1 MPLNKLENFIK
12 NAEGRILYVN
22 PNDLDSTD
30 GIENQGNS
38 LTKPFKTIQRA
49 LIESARFSYLRGDDN
64 DLVEKTTILV
74 FPGEHLIDN
83 RPGYAIKEANG
94 NAIAVAP
101 GGSETNAQTELT
113 LTLNS
118 NFDLTQEDNI
128 LYKFNSING
137 GIIIPRGTSIVGL
150 DLRKTKVR
158 PKYVPNPT
166 DLDAPNSAIFRIT
179 GACYFWQFTF
189 FDGDE
194 SGLVYTDPRDFS
206 INNRSKPTFSHHKLT
221 CFEYADG
228 VNIPG
233 GYQLTDLDMY
243 YSKVS
248 NAFNRASGREI
259 DQKFPASPG
268 SFAKQRPEFEIVG
281 AFAADPI
288 TITNI
293 ISGDGATPGTVVT
306 VTTQTPHGLNS
317 GTPIK
322 IQNINVEDY
331 NISTKVVQ
339 VISDTVFTY
348 ALPFVRSNLPAGQ
361 GAGLAPGAGAA
372 VVIETDT
379 VSGAS
384 PYIFNCSLRSV
395 YGMNGMHADGSRAD
409 GFRSMVVAQFTAV
422 SLQKDDRAF
431 VKYNESN
438 RQWSSGLNGSIK
450 VTGDKLSSES
460 SATNNAN
467 VFHLDSDAV
476 YRDGWKTTHIKMSND
491 AVIQIVSVFAIG
503 FHKHFECL
511 SGGDA
516 SITNSNSN
524 FGQFSLASDGFKKDA
539 FNKDDKGFV
548 TGVVT
553 PRSVDAIDAEIEWV
567 QFDGDFITSASD
579 DQRIYLLGYSSLDIE
594 PPAISQGYR
603 VGARVGEKIY
613 LRDPVG
619 NEYFAE
625 VLMTNETPT
634 PLSNVCNGTDTSAK
648 VYDGV
653 TITTPAS
660 DTTGRQT
667 IYNTVGGH
675 NLLNGESIRVFSE
688 TGDLPE
694 GLEEGKVYYVV
705 NASKNSSRTDGI
717 VLTGTQFQIASSKTN
732 ADAANPIYI
741 TSFLGEQ
748 IRVESRISDKKV
760 GETGHPIQFDYV
772 RGNWFVY
779 VKSGSTLKTHL
790 EGITGDSEI
799 SYFKRVED
807 GRSIDEKIYK
817 LRYVVPKELENA
829 RDPVSGFILQD
840 SNSNNVRSATDFTKT
855 TISLTADPS
864 NNITPGE
871 YDFDRNPRFISTCT
885 YSNPTNTIRFVAERD
900 HDLKIND
907 TVVIRNVTSSDN
919 VTAKDNFGFNG
930 SFKVKSTPDSKTF
943 TTGDVDILDITHAPA
958 NASFDSN
965 IRNKS
970 IPTFSRN
977 DAQENLYVYRV
988 EVITPYIK
996 DIQDG
1001 VFYLYVLNAG
1011 NSISQPSGTFGDIKY
1026 SQNITDLYPQLDR
1039 DNFEPNPPAA
1049 VSYAKRTPLGEV
1061 VTNDLK
1067 RSITRE
1073 TADKFMTAY
1082 SYGNEITEVS
1092 SNVNPILT
1100 LSQDHGLSGI
1110 TSFTS
1115 LSGGSGHNPG
1125 VYHNVRLINNNNQPP
1140 SNLEALNL
1148 VWDGATAEVNVDSNG
1163 VVDNVS
1169 ITESGSGY
1177 TDGEIL
1183 YFDTRQIGGTTGS
1196 ANITVNTADITDS
1209 NSDYVQVTG
1218 IGTATGGYYKIS
1230 ATSNKRQITI
1240 VKNANDPQ
1248 INAGEYVTVVGRVG
1262 AISNHTVSS
1271 TVNVF
1276 TSTKGVGLVAGNR
1289 VRLLNAS
1296 DENLGDYLVTS
1307 ATSIT
1312 FTINTTENISSAT
1325 QFMKHALS
1333 DNNAS
1338 ADNLGENIGTRLHTF
1353 YDNETLYTAQS
1364 IGVGD
1369 GQFRVQNPNG
1379 TSNKIEGR
1387 FPVGCYIQV
1396 NNEIMRVRSS
1406 SLTGTGSDEIQVIRG
1421 SMGTIIETHT
1431 TNTLIKKI
1439 KLAPIE
1445 LRRPSILRA
1454 SGHTF
1459 EYLGYGPGN
1468 YSTGLPQ
1475 VQVKTLS
1482 ENEEFLSQSQETACG
1497 TVLYTGMDSDGDF
1510 YIGNTKYSAQS
1521 GEQKTFDVPTPT
1533 ITGEDPNRLS
1543 VVFDEIV
1550 VKERI
1555 LVEGGKSKQIL
1566 SQFDGPVT
1574 FTGDVRFAQTLVL
1587 NGVPDSLRTAGRV
1600 YIKSNSNPTACSGQG
1615 AQTAALRVEG
1625 GVAIGGKLFVCN
1637 DTDLNGTLN
1646 VQGLSEFQT
1655 GLVPASGGGSSIYYT
1670 IGLESWTNT
1679 HNAPILFTQALDD
1692 GTGAGNQPAWLQDY
1706 VTSVQGIPANA
1717 TASLTTVATGGHAAF
1732 TNQNANGAT
1741 LQAAIRNAVGGT
1753 NPSGAIANQQFT
1765 IVPTDG
1771 QTHSVSGTSYPVMG
1785 KLYVPTGLSAGQIDV
1800 VVVFHG
1806 TVSSGTI
1813 ASAAEGSLNHFLNP
1827 NTLNLRDKIIFSA
1840 AYPQDHISS
1849 SNQYNLPGVGTE
1861 TSTFLLGDNLA
1872 YARAAV
1878 GWVKDSLNGY
1888 IAGQGG
1894 SKTIGDVYLF
1904 GHSQGG
1910 KLVAKMNTLE
1920 TGISG
1925 VVANA
1930 PGPIQLDQT
1939 CSADPGNT
1947 SCAKIAAIHG
1957 APGGGSAANVY
1968 LGTSSL
1974 PFSEA
1979 YVANKIEI
1987 GDSDAS
1993 TSLIS
1998 GILPTVDAAGNG
2010 GMGVPL
2016 GSTTKAFAEA
2026 HIGRIMIGHYDG
2038 TANSGNQFITT
2049 RSGTLKLSGNKGTED
2064 VEIFSDTIF
2073 HTTTQSTSK
2082 DSGAIIVEGG
2092 VGIEKNLNVG
2102 GNLDVDGGLDVD
2114 GDTTLDKTSIDGE
2127 LTVVGSA
2134 KVDQITLNG
2143 NTVTATNFVG
2153 TASKAN
2159 AVLIGAAMD
2168 APGDEHPMC
2177 VVGTGINAGEYS
2189 KIYRD
2194 NQIRFKESTHELLV
2208 TGDVVAFVSDD
2219 RLKTNR
2225 VGLTNALDKV
2235 CSLNGFTYNFNENAA
2250 TIGFDTETTHVGVS
2264 AQEVQKVLPEAVCPA
2279 PVGHDYI
2286 TVKYEKIVPLLIEAI
2301 KELSDKVSSL
2311 EERLNN

>member
-1 MPLNKLENFIK
+1 LNKLENFIK

-166 DLDAPNSAIFRIT
+166 DLNAPNSAIFRIT

-194 SGLVYTDPRDFS
+194 TGLVYTDPRDFS
-206 INNRSKPTFSHHKLT
+206 TNNRSKPTFSHHKLT

-259 DQKFPASPG
+259 DQKFPAAPG
-268 SFAKQRPEFEIVG
+268 AFAKQRPEFEIVG

-317 GTPIK
+317 GTPVK
-322 IQNINVEDY
+322 IQNINVSDY

-339 VISDTVFTY
+339 VISDTEFTY

-438 RQWSSGLNGSIK
+438 RQWSSGLNGSVR
-450 VTGDKLSSES
+450 VTGDILSSES

-524 FGQFSLASDGFKKDA
+524 FGQFSLAADGFKKDA
-539 FNKDDKGFV
+539 FDKDDKGFV
-548 TGVVT
+548 TGIVT
-553 PRSVDAIDAEIEWV
+553 PKSIASPAADIEWV
-567 QFDGDFITSASD
+567 QFDGDLITSSSD
-579 DQRIYLLGYSSLDIE
+579 DQRIFLLGYTSRDIE

-603 VGARVGEKIY
+603 IGAKVGERIY
-613 LRDPVG
+613 LDDDQ
-619 NEYFAE
+619 YFAE
-625 VLMTNETPT
+625 VLMTNEIPT
-634 PLSNVCNGTDTSAK
+634 SATANQCNGIDTSAK
-648 VYDGV
+648 VYEGV
-653 TITTPAS
+653 KITTPSA

-667 IYNTVGGH
+667 IYNTVSGH

-694 GLEEGKVYYVV
+694 GLEEGKVYYAVT
-705 NASKNSSRTDGI
+705 AFKNSSRNDG
-717 VLTGTQFQIASSKTN
+717 VTLSGTQFQIASSKTN
-732 ADAANPIYI
+732 ADAATPIFI
-741 TSFLGEQ
+741 TSYLGEQ

-760 GETGHPIQFDYV
+760 GETGHPIQYDYV
-772 RGNWFVY
+772 VGNWFIY
-779 VKSGSTLKTHL
+779 VKTGSTLKTYL

-840 SNSNNVRSATDFTKT
+840 SSSVNVRSDSDFNKT
-855 TISLTADPS
+855 TISITPDPA

-885 YSNPTNTIRFVAERD
+885 YSNPTNTIRFVAEKD
-900 HDLKIND
+900 HDLKVDDI
-907 TVVIRNVTSSDN
+907 VVIKNVTSSDN
-919 VTAKDNFGFNG
+919 TTAKDNFGFNG
-930 SFKVKSTPDSKTF
+930 SFKVVSTPDAKTF

-965 IRNKS
+965 VRNKS

-1001 VFYLYVLNAG
+1001 VFYLYVLNSG
-1011 NSISQPSGTFGDIKY
+1011 NSISQPSGTFADIKY

-1039 DNFEPNPPAA
+1039 DNFNANPPAA
-1049 VSYAKRTPLGEV
+1049 VSYAKRIPLGEV

-1073 TADKFMTAY
+1073 TADKFMKAF
-1082 SYGNEITEVS
+1082 SYGVEVTEV
-1092 SNVNPILT
+1092 VNQNTSATLT
-1100 LSQDHGLSGI
+1100 LAQDHGLSGI

-1115 LSGGSGHNPG
+1115 LTGGSGHTDG
-1125 VYHNVRLINNNNQPP
+1125 VYHNVRLVNNNNQPP
-1140 SNLEALNL
+1140 INLEALNL
-1148 VWDGATAEVNVDSNG
+1148 VWDGATAEVTVSG
-1163 VVDNVS
+1163 GSVTNVS
-1169 ITESGSGY
+1169 ITEPGSGY
-1177 TDGEIL
+1177 TDGEVL

-1196 ANITVNTADITDS
+1196 GAITIATADI
-1209 NSDYVQVTG
+1209 SDATNDYIQVTG

-1230 ATSNKRQITI
+1230 DVSNKRQIVIT
-1240 VKNANDPQ
+1240 KTATDPVV
-1248 INAGEYVTVVGRVG
+1248 NPGEYITPVGRVG
-1262 AISNHTVSS
+1262 AIASHSKATGSND
-1271 TVNVF
+1271 NVF
-1276 TSTKGVGLVAGNR
+1276 TSSNGVGIVAGNR
-1289 VRLLNAS
+1289 VRLLNS
-1296 DENLGDYLVTS
+1296 TNTNLGDFLVNS
-1307 ATSIT
+1307 ATATT
-1312 FTINTTENISSAT
+1312 FTINTTETISSAT

-1338 ADNLGENIGTRLHTF
+1338 ADSLGEFIGTRLHTF
-1353 YDNETLYTAQS
+1353 YDNDILYSSQRIEVSDDTFS
-1364 IGVGD
+1364 VVRPD
-1369 GQFRVQNPNG
+1369 GASTV
-1379 TSNKIEGR
+1379 TTKIEGR
-1387 FPVGCYIQV
+1387 FPVGSYIQIGD
-1396 NNEIMRVRSS
+1396 EIMRVKSS
-1406 SLTGTGSDEIQVIRG
+1406 SLTGTGSDELQVIRG
-1421 SMGTIIETHT
+1421 SMGTIIQIHQ
-1431 TNTLIKKI
+1431 TNSLIKKI

-1533 ITGEDPNRLS
+1533 VTGEDPNRLS

-1574 FTGDVRFAQTLVL
+1574 FLGDVRFAQTLIL
-1587 NGVPDSLRTAGRV
+1587 NGVPDSLRTNGKV
-1600 YIKSNSNPTACSGQG
+1600 YIKATGDTNACSGQG
-1615 AQTAALRVEG
+1615 AQPAALRVEG
-1625 GVAIGGKLFVCN
+1625 GAAIGGNLKVCKDVDLRDDLNVVGISTFVGEVKIDTGIRP
-1637 DTDLNGTLN
+1637 DTD
-1646 VQGLSEFQT
+1646 E
-1655 GLVPASGGGSSIYYT
+1655 
-1670 IGLESWTNT
+1670 
-1679 HNAPILFTQALDD
+1679 
-1692 GTGAGNQPAWLQDY
+1692 GA
-1706 VTSVQGIPANA
+1706 
-1717 TASLTTVATGGHAAF
+1717 
-1732 TNQNANGAT
+1732 
-1741 LQAAIRNAVGGT
+1741 
-1753 NPSGAIANQQFT
+1753 
-1765 IVPTDG
+1765 
-1771 QTHSVSGTSYPVMG
+1771 
-1785 KLYVPTGLSAGQIDV
+1785 
-1800 VVVFHG
+1800 
-1806 TVSSGTI
+1806 
-1813 ASAAEGSLNHFLNP
+1813 
-1827 NTLNLRDKIIFSA
+1827 
-1840 AYPQDHISS
+1840 
-1849 SNQYNLPGVGTE
+1849 
-1861 TSTFLLGDNLA
+1861 
-1872 YARAAV
+1872 
-1878 GWVKDSLNGY
+1878 
-1888 IAGQGG
+1888 
-1894 SKTIGDVYLF
+1894 
-1904 GHSQGG
+1904 
-1910 KLVAKMNTLE
+1910 
-1920 TGISG
+1920 
-1925 VVANA
+1925 
-1930 PGPIQLDQT
+1930 
-1939 CSADPGNT
+1939 
-1947 SCAKIAAIHG
+1947 
-1957 APGGGSAANVY
+1957 Y
-1968 LGTSSL
+1968 LGTAAL

-1979 YVANKIEI
+1979 HIDELRLGVSGDGEIDTATGNLTLDSAGGTTTVDDDLVVTGTSNLQGDVTTNNNLTI
-1987 GDSDAS
+1987 GDD
-1993 TSLIS
+1993 L
-1998 GILPTVDAAGNG
+1998 TVNDDTQITGNLN
-2010 GMGVPL
+2010 VD
-2016 GSTTKAFAEA
+2016 GSTTLNNTT
-2026 HIGRIMIGHYDG
+2026 IDG
-2038 TANSGNQFITT
+2038 T
-2049 RSGTLKLSGNKGTED
+2049 LSVN
-2064 VEIFSDTIF
+2064 
-2073 HTTTQSTSK
+2073 
-2082 DSGAIIVEGG
+2082 
-2092 VGIEKNLNVG
+2092 
-2102 GNLDVDGGLDVD
+2102 
-2114 GDTTLDKTSIDGE
+2114 
-2127 LTVVGSA
+2127 GSA
-2134 KVDQITLNG
+2134 TVDQITLDG
-2143 NTVTATNFVG
+2143 STVTATRFAG
-2153 TASKAN
+2153 TADVANKAPVFN
-2159 AVLIGAAMD
+2159 TNPQGLSNHDFALMMSLYSLGSGTVQTLSRDQDLVFNTGLSELRCGGDIAAF
-2168 APGDEHPMC
+2168 A
-2177 VVGTGINAGEYS
+2177 
-2189 KIYRD
+2189 
-2194 NQIRFKESTHELLV
+2194 
-2208 TGDVVAFVSDD
+2208 SDD
-2219 RLKTNR
+2219 RLKTNK
-2225 VGLTNALDKV
+2225 VGISNALDKV
-2235 CSLNGFTYNFNENAA
+2235 NSLSGFTFNWNEFASEQ
-2250 TIGFDTETTHVGVS
+2250 GGQFDPTKRFVGVS
-2264 AQEVQKVLPEAVCPA
+2264 AQEVEKVLPEAVTAA
-2279 PVGHDYI
+2279 PFNNEYL
-2286 TVKYEKIVPLLIEAI
+2286 TVRYEKLVPLLIEAI
-2301 KELSDKVSSL
+2301 KELSDKVSDL

>member
-1 MPLNKLENFIK
+1 M
-12 NAEGRILYVN
+12 
-22 PNDLDSTD
+22 
-30 GIENQGNS
+30 
-38 LTKPFKTIQRA
+38 
-49 LIESARFSYLRGDDN
+49 
-64 DLVEKTTILV
+64 
-74 FPGEHLIDN
+74 
-83 RPGYAIKEANG
+83 
-94 NAIAVAP
+94 
-101 GGSETNAQTELT
+101 
-113 LTLNS
+113 
-118 NFDLTQEDNI
+118 
-128 LYKFNSING
+128 
-137 GIIIPRGTSIVGL
+137 
-150 DLRKTKVR
+150 
-158 PKYVPNPT
+158 
-166 DLDAPNSAIFRIT
+166 
-179 GACYFWQFTF
+179 
-189 FDGDE
+189 
-194 SGLVYTDPRDFS
+194 
-206 INNRSKPTFSHHKLT
+206 
-221 CFEYADG
+221 
-228 VNIPG
+228 
-233 GYQLTDLDMY
+233 
-243 YSKVS
+243 
-248 NAFNRASGREI
+248 
-259 DQKFPASPG
+259 
-268 SFAKQRPEFEIVG
+268 
-281 AFAADPI
+281 
-288 TITNI
+288 
-293 ISGDGATPGTVVT
+293 
-306 VTTQTPHGLNS
+306 
-317 GTPIK
+317 
-322 IQNINVEDY
+322 
-331 NISTKVVQ
+331 
-339 VISDTVFTY
+339 
-348 ALPFVRSNLPAGQ
+348 
-361 GAGLAPGAGAA
+361 
-372 VVIETDT
+372 
-379 VSGAS
+379 
-384 PYIFNCSLRSV
+384 
-395 YGMNGMHADGSRAD
+395 
-409 GFRSMVVAQFTAV
+409 
-422 SLQKDDRAF
+422 
-431 VKYNESN
+431 
-438 RQWSSGLNGSIK
+438 
-450 VTGDKLSSES
+450 
-460 SATNNAN
+460 
-467 VFHLDSDAV
+467 
-476 YRDGWKTTHIKMSND
+476 
-491 AVIQIVSVFAIG
+491 
-503 FHKHFECL
+503 
-511 SGGDA
+511 
-516 SITNSNSN
+516 
-524 FGQFSLASDGFKKDA
+524 
-539 FNKDDKGFV
+539 
-548 TGVVT
+548 
-553 PRSVDAIDAEIEWV
+553 
-567 QFDGDFITSASD
+567 
-579 DQRIYLLGYSSLDIE
+579 LGYSSRDIE

-603 VGARVGEKIY
+603 VGAKVDEKIY

-717 VLTGTQFQIASSKTN
+717 TLTGTQFQIASSKTN

-864 NNITPGE
+864 NNNITPGE

-885 YSNPTNTIRFVAERD
+885 YSNPTNTIRFVAEKD

-943 TTGDVDILDITHAPA
+943 TTGDVDILDITHSPA

-1001 VFYLYVLNAG
+1001 VFYLYVLNSG

-1073 TADKFMTAY
+1073 TADKFMKAY

-1148 VWDGATAEVNVDSNG
+1148 VWDGATAEVNVNSSG
-1163 VVDNVS
+1163 EVDNVS
-1169 ITESGSGY
+1169 IIESGSGY

-1240 VKNANDPQ
+1240 VKTTNDPQ

-1262 AISNHTVSS
+1262 TISNHTASS

-1296 DENLGDYLVTS
+1296 NENLGDYLVTS

-1353 YDNETLYTAQS
+1353 YDNETLYTSQS

-1625 GVAIGGKLFVCN
+1625 GVAIGGRLFVCD

-1692 GTGAGNQPAWLQDY
+1692 STGAYNQPAWLQDY

-1717 TASLTTVATGGHAAF
+1717 TASLTTVANGGHA
-1732 TNQNANGAT
+1732 
-1741 LQAAIRNAVGGT
+1741 
-1753 NPSGAIANQQFT
+1753 
-1765 IVPTDG
+1765 
-1771 QTHSVSGTSYPVMG
+1771 
-1785 KLYVPTGLSAGQIDV
+1785 
-1800 VVVFHG
+1800 
-1806 TVSSGTI
+1806 
-1813 ASAAEGSLNHFLNP
+1813 
-1827 NTLNLRDKIIFSA
+1827 
-1840 AYPQDHISS
+1840 
-1849 SNQYNLPGVGTE
+1849 
-1861 TSTFLLGDNLA
+1861 
-1872 YARAAV
+1872 
-1878 GWVKDSLNGY
+1878 
-1888 IAGQGG
+1888 
-1894 SKTIGDVYLF
+1894 
-1904 GHSQGG
+1904 
-1910 KLVAKMNTLE
+1910 
-1920 TGISG
+1920 GIY
-1925 VVANA
+1925 
-1930 PGPIQLDQT
+1930 
-1939 CSADPGNT
+1939 
-1947 SCAKIAAIHG
+1947 K
-1957 APGGGSAANVY
+1957 
-1968 LGTSSL
+1968 
-1974 PFSEA
+1974 
-1979 YVANKIEI
+1979 
-1987 GDSDAS
+1987 
-1993 TSLIS
+1993 
-1998 GILPTVDAAGNG
+1998 
-2010 GMGVPL
+2010 
-2016 GSTTKAFAEA
+2016 
-2026 HIGRIMIGHYDG
+2026 
-2038 TANSGNQFITT
+2038 
-2049 RSGTLKLSGNKGTED
+2049 
-2064 VEIFSDTIF
+2064 
-2073 HTTTQSTSK
+2073 
-2082 DSGAIIVEGG
+2082 
-2092 VGIEKNLNVG
+2092 
-2102 GNLDVDGGLDVD
+2102 
-2114 GDTTLDKTSIDGE
+2114 
-2127 LTVVGSA
+2127 
-2134 KVDQITLNG
+2134 
-2143 NTVTATNFVG
+2143 
-2153 TASKAN
+2153 
-2159 AVLIGAAMD
+2159 
-2168 APGDEHPMC
+2168 
-2177 VVGTGINAGEYS
+2177 
-2189 KIYRD
+2189 
-2194 NQIRFKESTHELLV
+2194 
-2208 TGDVVAFVSDD
+2208 
-2219 RLKTNR
+2219 
-2225 VGLTNALDKV
+2225 
-2235 CSLNGFTYNFNENAA
+2235 
-2250 TIGFDTETTHVGVS
+2250 
-2264 AQEVQKVLPEAVCPA
+2264 
-2279 PVGHDYI
+2279 
-2286 TVKYEKIVPLLIEAI
+2286 
-2301 KELSDKVSSL
+2301 
-2311 EERLNN
+2311 